1 MTTEELMRRL
11 AKGDESAL
19 DKLCENNRVLV
30 RERARRIA
38 LSYNCVRF
46 QKQGQQTDYTKETL
60 SELES
65 IGMLAFIECIRSGR
79 YDIGQGALTTYAVSF
94 IDGAMRRHL
103 ESSLGTL
110 SLDRGSMAQ
119 VRRTQWLHYGQGKS
133 MVEIAEELGISEQET
148 AKHIAYPTH
157 FVSVYDLA
165 DADEDNDVFDYI
177 AESRSNASPDEIV
190 YRRIRLEYLRELF
203 DALPRKERD
212 ILGKCYGVFGYLKTP
227 LGEIAMYHMMKVD
240 AVEKTKERALKKLR
254 NSYPGSKMQRWSTI
268 RWLLE
273 HIK

>member
-1 MTTEELMRRL
+1 MTNEELTSQL
-11 AKGDESAL
+11 AEGDESAL

-38 LSYNCVRF
+38 LAYNCVRF
-46 QKQGQQTDYTKETL
+46 HEQGQQTDYTKETL

-65 IGMLAFIECIRSGR
+65 VGMLAFIECIRSGR
-79 YDIGQGALTTYAVSF
+79 YDSGQGTLTTYAVPF

-110 SLDRGSMAQ
+110 SLDRGSMTQ
-119 VRRTQWLHYGQGKS
+119 VRRVQRLHYGQGKN
-133 MVEIAEELGISEQET
+133 MVEIAEELGISEQGAT
-148 AKHIAYPTH
+148 KHIAYPTH
-157 FVSVYDLA
+157 FLSVYDLA
-165 DADEDNDVFDYI
+165 DADEDGDIFDYI
-177 AESRSNASPDEIV
+177 AEDKSNESPDEIV
-190 YRRIRLEYLRELF
+190 YRRIRLECLRELF

-212 ILGKCYGVFGYLKTP
+212 ILGKCYGVFGYPKTP

-240 AVEKTKERALKKLR
+240 AVEKAKNRALKKLR

-268 RWLLE
+268 RWLLK
-273 HIK
+273 HAK

>member
-1 MTTEELMRRL
+1 MTNEGLMCRL
-11 AKGDESAL
+11 SEGDESAL

-38 LSYNCVRF
+38 LTYNCVRF
-46 QKQGQQTDYTKETL
+46 HEQGQQTDYTKETL

-65 IGMLAFIECIRSGR
+65 VGMLAFIECIRSGR
-79 YDIGQGALTTYAVSF
+79 YDSELGSLTTYAVPF

-110 SLDRGSMAQ
+110 SLDRGSMTQ
-119 VRRTQWLHYGQGKS
+119 VRRVQRLHYGQGKS
-133 MVEIAEELGISEQET
+133 MVDIAEELGISEPEA
-148 AKHIAYPTH
+148 AKHAVYPTH
-157 FVSVYDLA
+157 FLSVHDLT
-165 DADEDNDVFDYI
+165 DADEDNDVFYYI
-177 AESRSNASPDEIV
+177 AEDRSNTSPDEII
-190 YRRIRLEYLRELF
+190 YRRIRMEYLRELF

-212 ILGKCYGVFGYLKTP
+212 ILGKCYGVFGYPKTP

-240 AVEKTKERALKKLR
+240 AVEKAKERALKKLR

-268 RWLLE
+268 HWLLE